1 VRRIESEREPP
12 QTSEDGSGA
21 HGPGADG
28 AVSEEERLQKA
39 LDLGYA
45 YLNARDRTVSEVRR
59 HLERRGV
66 SEELADA
73 AIQTLGR
80 QGFLDDG
87 RYAQLF
93 VTDKRALEQW
103 GSERIR
109 RGLLSRGIERQ
120 LVEAALADTPDPAA
134 GDDGEGGPLS
144 ELDRALS
151 LLRRRFPDPP
161 QDRRDRN
168 RALGM
173 LLRKGYESE
182 LALDAL
188 AAYARGD

>member
-1 VRRIESEREPP
+1 MRRIESEREPP

-21 HGPGADG
+21 PGPGADG

-66 SEELADA
+66 SDELADA

-109 RGLLSRGIERQ
+109 RGLLSRGIDRQ
-120 LVEAALADTPDPAA
+120 LVEAALAEAPDPAP
-134 GDDGEGGPLS
+134 GDDGEGEPVS
-144 ELDRALS
+144 ELDRALGV
-151 LLRRRFPDPP
+151 LRRRFPDPP
-161 QDRRDRN
+161 RDRRDRN